1 MEIKDFDKGLFIPVG
16 KKSNDQVQADKEFNQ
31 LISSGRVTI
40 PEPSSW
46 TNGMYEDDGNFEDL
60 VLIDGKY
67 ISLDKLFEHKDFK
80 TTNDLLDF
88 SSKKY
93 GSTSYE
99 GGFEIN
105 GVCDMRFYLKDSN
118 EDPIIC
124 SAEKTVEDKFKNFL
138 KSSLTIKKLYL

>member
-1 MEIKDFDKGLFIPVG
+1 M
-16 KKSNDQVQADKEFNQ
+16 KKN
-31 LISSGRVTI
+31 RVTI
-40 PEPSSW
+40 PEPSFW

-93 GSTSYE
+93 GSMSYE
-99 GGFEIN
+99 GGLEIN
-105 GVCDMRFYLKDSN
+105 GVCDMRFYLKDSY

-124 SAEKTVEDKFKNFL
+124 TVENTVKDIFKNFI
-138 KSSLTIKKLYL
+138 KNSLTIKKLYL